1 MKYEDMS
8 RDELIKEVE
17 RLSSLLKS
25 DKSDNELKKTIQEL
39 QAGQIKLEEENRELR
54 KKRFELEEDRK
65 RCREIYDFAHSN
77 YCAIDELILAE
88 RNKLKSILASYPY
101 GIYIVNQEYDIE
113 YINPV
118 IEREFGQVM
127 NRKCFEYFHNLKEPC
142 QWCKNSEV
150 FSGKTVRWEWT
161 GSNGKTYDLFDMPF
175 LNANGGISKLELFYD
190 ITERKKI
197 EEKLKESETRVQA
210 RLNAILM
217 PEGNLELLELGDIID
232 IHEIQNLMND
242 FFHLTKIAVGIIDL
256 DGKVLISTGWQD
268 ICSKFHRVHKETLK
282 NCIESD
288 TKLSSGV
295 EPGTFK
301 IYRCKN
307 NIFEIV
313 TPIIVGGKHMG
324 NLFLGQF
331 FFEDEKPD
339 SEIFRARALQYGFD
353 EKEYLTALERVP
365 LWSHETI
372 NLVMSFY
379 MSLLNLI
386 SKLSYSNIKLAQTLV
401 ERRLAEDARRKSEER
416 LLFAMETIHIG
427 IWDLD
432 LVDHTAFRSL
442 EHDRIFGYT
451 ELLPQWTY
459 EMFLDHVL
467 PEDRTMV
474 DEEYK
479 HAIETVSD
487 WSFECRIRRTD
498 GELRWIWAAGRHQID
513 DASGSRRMA
522 GIVQDITER
531 KKAEEER
538 EKLHTQLLH
547 AQKMESVGRLAGGIA
562 HDFNNILGIIINISE
577 LIVMDLTADDPLYA
591 RIQQIINS
599 SERAA
604 NLVGQLLAFA
614 RKQTVSPRTVDIN
627 ETISSMIK
635 ILHRII
641 GEDIELIWSP
651 GYNLGKV
658 RIDPTQI
665 DQILANLVINSRDA
679 IPGIGSITLATENV
693 VFENPSFSGYEEI
706 PRGEYVMLVVS
717 DTGSGIS
724 KEVMKNIFEPFFT
737 TKEVGKG
744 TGLGLATVYGIV
756 RQNNGYINIYS
767 EEGKGTV
774 FRIYLPCVKSEN
786 PPPSSDKH
794 AARPDGGTETILVAE
809 DEEDYLLPCKM
820 ILEKLGYTVIT
831 AKTPHEA
838 INLAENYTGNI
849 HLLVTDVIMPEMS
862 GKDLM
867 ERLHA
872 IRPDMKCLYMSGYTA
887 DIIAHHGVLEEGV
900 KFIEKPFSIKTIA
913 EKVREVL
920 D

>member
-17 RLSSLLKS
+17 SLSSLLKS
-25 DKSDNELKKTIQEL
+25 DKSDDELKKTIQEL

-65 RCREIYDFAHSN
+65 RCREIYDFAHSD

-88 RNKLKSILASYPY
+88 RNKLKSILDSYPY
-101 GIYIVNQEYDIE
+101 GIYIVNQQYDIE

-118 IEREFGQVM
+118 IEREFGQIM

-142 QWCKNSEV
+142 QWCKNPEV

-175 LNANGGISKLELFYD
+175 LNANGSISKLELFYD

-197 EEKLKESETRVQA
+197 EEKLKDSETRVQA
-210 RLNAILM
+210 KLDAILM

-339 SEIFRARALQYGFD
+339 CEIFRARALQYGFD
-353 EKEYLTALERVP
+353 EKEYLAALDRVP

-416 LLFAMETIHIG
+416 LLFAMETIHVG

-474 DEEYK
+474 DEKYK
-479 HAIETVSD
+479 GAIETVRD

-513 DASGSRRMA
+513 DTSGSRRMA

-538 EKLHTQLLH
+538 EKLQNQLLH
-547 AQKMESVGRLAGGIA
+547 SQKMESVGRLAGGVA
-562 HDFNNILGIIINISE
+562 HDFNNILGIIISISE
-577 LIVMDLTADDPLYA
+577 LIAMDLAADDPLYD

-599 SERAA
+599 SDRAA
-604 NLVGQLLAFA
+604 KLVGQLLAFA

-651 GYNLGKV
+651 GYNPGKV
-658 RIDPTQI
+658 IIDPTQI

-706 PRGEYVMLVVS
+706 PRGEYVMLAVS

-774 FRIYLPCVKSEN
+774 FRIYLPCIKSEN

-794 AARPDGGTETILVAE
+794 AARPDGGTEIILVAE
-809 DEEDYLLPCKM
+809 DEEDYLLPFKV

-838 INLAENYTGNI
+838 INLAENYAGNI

-867 ERLHA
+867 ERLHT

-913 EKVREVL
+913 KKVREVL

>member
-25 DKSDNELKKTIQEL
+25 AKSDNELKKTIQEL
-39 QAGQIKLEEENRELR
+39 QTGQIKLQEENRELR
-54 KKRFELEEDRK
+54 KKQLELEEDRK
-65 RCREIYDFAHSN
+65 RCREIYDFASSG
-77 YCAIDELILAE
+77 YCAVDELILSE
-88 RNKLKSILASYPY
+88 RNKLKSILDAYPY
-101 GIYIVNQEYDIE
+101 GIYIVNKQYDIE

-118 IEREFGQVM
+118 IEREFGQIM

-142 QWCKNSEV
+142 QWCKNEEV

-175 LNANGGISKLELFYD
+175 LNANGDISKLELFY
-190 ITERKKI
+190 
-197 EEKLKESETRVQA
+197 
-210 RLNAILM
+210 
-217 PEGNLELLELGDIID
+217 
-232 IHEIQNLMND
+232 
-242 FFHLTKIAVGIIDL
+242 
-256 DGKVLISTGWQD
+256 
-268 ICSKFHRVHKETLK
+268 
-282 NCIESD
+282 
-288 TKLSSGV
+288 
-295 EPGTFK
+295 
-301 IYRCKN
+301 
-307 NIFEIV
+307 
-313 TPIIVGGKHMG
+313 
-324 NLFLGQF
+324 
-331 FFEDEKPD
+331 
-339 SEIFRARALQYGFD
+339 
-353 EKEYLTALERVP
+353 
-365 LWSHETI
+365 
-372 NLVMSFY
+372 
-379 MSLLNLI
+379 
-386 SKLSYSNIKLAQTLV
+386 
-401 ERRLAEDARRKSEER
+401 
-416 LLFAMETIHIG
+416 
-427 IWDLD
+427 
-432 LVDHTAFRSL
+432 
-442 EHDRIFGYT
+442 
-451 ELLPQWTY
+451 
-459 EMFLDHVL
+459 
-467 PEDRTMV
+467 
-474 DEEYK
+474 
-479 HAIETVSD
+479 
-487 WSFECRIRRTD
+487 
-498 GELRWIWAAGRHQID
+498 
-513 DASGSRRMA
+513 
-522 GIVQDITER
+522 DITER

-538 EKLHTQLLH
+538 EKLHAQLLH
-547 AQKMESVGRLAGGIA
+547 AQKMESVGRLAGGVA
-562 HDFNNILGIIINISE
+562 HDFNNILGIIISISE

-591 RIQQIINS
+591 RVQQIINS

-756 RQNNGYINIYS
+756 SQNNGYINIYS
-767 EEGKGTV
+767 EEGNGTV

-838 INLAENYTGNI
+838 INLAENYAGNI

-867 ERLHA
+867 ERLHT

-913 EKVREVL
+913 KKVREVL